1 MTRLSWVPT
10 ERTYRRRR
18 GPVCFGRHSG
28 ARRLNGRY
36 RTHGRMAAPP
46 GATLGRV
53 KSLVLEIGPDVL
65 EAIRLPPDRVAD
77 ELRREFAVFLVR
89 EGLLPRAKARQLAA
103 MERIEFDDLLAR
115 RGVAWEG
122 TVDDVLQDVE
132 DARQALLE
140 EPPH

>member
-1 MTRLSWVPT
+1 
-10 ERTYRRRR
+10 
-18 GPVCFGRHSG
+18 
-28 ARRLNGRY
+28 
-36 RTHGRMAAPP
+36 MAAPP

-89 EGLLPRAKARQLAA
+89 EGLLPRAKARQLAS